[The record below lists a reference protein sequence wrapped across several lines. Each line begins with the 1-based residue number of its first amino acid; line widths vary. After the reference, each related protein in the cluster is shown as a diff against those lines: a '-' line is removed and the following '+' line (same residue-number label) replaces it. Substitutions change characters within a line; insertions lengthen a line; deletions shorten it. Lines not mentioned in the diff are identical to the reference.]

1 MVSMAVAKPH
11 EFHDKRRKSNRAYH
25 GVKEQRNLCDKVA
38 CIEVHPAG
46 NDIGLAGG
54 KRKAC
59 DFKLCREVVENDKR
73 KESKGDNEKDCRKRA
88 VFGFRFLDCIFFGK
102 VIPDKLGL
110 FIAAFRRARRFFIKG
125 LILDFGQRLLLFGFI
140 VDLQNGLVLR
150 CVRHERHRHYDGVKL
165 NLTAGCDYGLKTAC
179 HGTHHR
185 IFDGICNL
193 GRDFLRVLR
202 SGSSRRG
209 FPLRNGRCFGL
220 LNSEFRK
227 IFVLHFRAGV
237 FNGFFRAHGQ
247 RFGNYFFVFSFHY
260 ITSA

>member
-1 MVSMAVAKPH
+1 MVSMTVAKPH

-110 FIAAFRRARRFFIKG
+110 FIAAFRRARRF
-125 LILDFGQRLLLFGFI
+125 L
-140 VDLQNGLVLR
+140 
-150 CVRHERHRHYDGVKL
+150 
-165 NLTAGCDYGLKTAC
+165 
-179 HGTHHR
+179 
-185 IFDGICNL
+185 
-193 GRDFLRVLR
+193 
-202 SGSSRRG
+202 SRG
-209 FPLRNGRCFGL
+209 
-220 LNSEFRK
+220 
-227 IFVLHFRAGV
+227 
-237 FNGFFRAHGQ
+237 
-247 RFGNYFFVFSFHY
+247 
-260 ITSA
+260 